1 MNHLLSTPPHRRGFK
16 TLLLISSLVL
26 AVSAGA
32 QQAAKPA
39 APASAAKKELV
50 QRVLALWH
58 VEDAASMLV
67 ERPAL
72 QMLQQA
78 TTALQMGVPPDKREA
93 ATRQM
98 QADVKTFLDETL
110 PLVRGRAQKL
120 APQTVGVQLEEK
132 FTEDELRQII
142 AVLESPVN
150 RKFQQLAPEM
160 QRSLNDK
167 LVADAKET
175 VDPRIKALTQ
185 TLASRLSAAAGTAPA
200 KP

>member
-1 MNHLLSTPPHRRGFK
+1 MNKLL
-16 TLLLISSLVL
+16 TLKMAALVAALML
-26 AVSAGA
+26 AFGTQA
-32 QQAAKPA
+32 QTAKP

-50 QRVLALWH
+50 QKVLQLWH

-78 TTALQMGVPPDKREA
+78 TTALQMGVPADKRET
-93 ATRQM
+93 ATRAM
-98 QADVKTFLDETL
+98 QADVKAFLDETL
-110 PLVRGRAQKL
+110 PLVRTLAQKL
-120 APQTVGVQLEEK
+120 APQTVGLQLEEK
-132 FTEDELRQII
+132 FSEDELRQII

-160 QRSLNDK
+160 QRSLNDR

-175 VDPRIKALTQ
+175 VDPRMKTLTQ
-185 TLASRLSAAAGTAPA
+185 TLASRISAAAAPTPA